1 MIQRC
6 IGNVLAIEV
15 DWLVSPS
22 RPVAVAIGA
31 TISFELDITC
41 TILSNT
47 SIWHLK
53 VYKTAIKRTCI
64 AMV

>member
-1 MIQRC
+1 MVQRC

-31 TISFELDITC
+31 TISFEFDITC
-41 TILSNT
+41 ILLSNT
-47 SIWHLK
+47 S
-53 VYKTAIKRTCI
+53 
-64 AMV
+64 M